1 MHYKKASKFAAVTIP
16 GVGVVQGD
24 TVLTGSQYEKFV
36 GLGLL
41 EPWAAPSATPA
52 KAAPA
57 APAPVVEPKVDAPAK
72 VEETGEDGPDT
83 RPAAKKTTS
92 KR

>member
-1 MHYKKASKFAAVTIP
+1 MHYKKASKHSSVTIP
-16 GVGVVQGD
+16 GVGMVQGD

-41 EPWAAPSATPA
+41 EPCAAPTEPSA

-72 VEETGEDGPDT
+72 VEETGEDGSDT